1 MAVTRPQQEEG
12 SIFTRSRPGRVG
24 YSFQHEVERTDTRPG
39 LPQAWLREP
48 IAGLPELWE
57 GDVVRHFT
65 RLSTWNYGVDTGF
78 YPLGS
83 CTMKYNPKVNEAAVR
98 HPAFKGLHPRVP
110 GELAQGA
117 LQVLWD
123 LQQYLLAITGL
134 DAITL
139 QPAAGAQGEFTAL
152 KLIRKALTERGDAR
166 SKVLIPDTA
175 HGTNPASCTLNDYKV
190 VTLKSGKDGILT
202 PDEVLRKM
210 DDQVAAVMITN
221 PNTLGKFEKHI
232 VQIAEIVHSRGGFVY
247 ADGANLNSF
256 MGWADVKRLGVDAI
270 HINLHKTFSTPHG
283 GGGPGAGPV
292 AVVKELEPF
301 LPVPRVVKS
310 GDRLRFDYDH
320 PRSCGKV
327 MAHYGNFGV
336 LLRAWTYIR
345 ELGPDGI
352 RKAAEMAVLN
362 ANYLRTQVEGEWHLP
377 YPGLCMHEFVA
388 CDKNLPNHVHTL
400 NVAKRL
406 IDLGFHPPTIYFPLI
421 VNGALM
427 VEPTETEG
435 KETLDA
441 FAAALHTIAAEAA
454 SDPETVLHA
463 PHHAVRTLLDEV
475 KAARNPVLKW
485 GSDSAAPATDQEE
498 A

>member
-12 SIFTRSRPGRVG
+12 SIFERSRPGRVA
-24 YSFQHEVERTDTRPG
+24 YSFQHEVEGTDTPVG
-39 LPQAWLREP
+39 LPSSWLREP
-48 IAGLPELWE
+48 IEGLPELWE

-65 RLSTWNYGVDTGF
+65 RLSQWNYGVDTGF

-83 CTMKYNPKVNEAAVR
+83 CTMKYNPKVNEVAVR
-98 HPAFKGLHPRVP
+98 HPAFAGLHPRVP
-110 GELAQGA
+110 DQQAQGA
-117 LQVLWD
+117 LQVMWE
-123 LQQYLLAITGL
+123 LQEFLKAITGL
-134 DAITL
+134 DAVTL

-152 KLIRKALTERGDAR
+152 KVIRRCLAERGDPRA
-166 SKVLIPDTA
+166 KVLIPDTA

-190 VTLKSGKDGILT
+190 VPLKSGKDGILT
-202 PDEVLRKM
+202 PDEVERKM
-210 DDQVAAVMITN
+210 DAKTAGVMITN
-221 PNTLGKFEKHI
+221 PNTLGKFEKNI

-292 AVVKELEPF
+292 AVVHELEPY
-301 LPVPRVVKS
+301 LPVPRVVRE
-310 GDRLRFDYDH
+310 GERLRLDWDQ
-320 PRSCGKV
+320 PRSVGKV
-327 MAHYGNFGV
+327 MGNFGNFGV

-352 RKAAEMAVLN
+352 RKVAEMAVLN
-362 ANYLRTQVEGEWHLP
+362 ANYLRTQVEGDWHVP

-406 IDLGFHPPTIYFPLI
+406 IDLGFHPPTVYFPLI
-421 VNGALM
+421 VSGALM

-441 FAAALHTIAAEAA
+441 FAAALKTIAREAAEAP
-454 SDPETVLHA
+454 DTVLHA

-475 KAARNPVLKW
+475 KAARTPVLKW
-485 GSDSAAPATDQEE
+485 GAEAASETPSHEE